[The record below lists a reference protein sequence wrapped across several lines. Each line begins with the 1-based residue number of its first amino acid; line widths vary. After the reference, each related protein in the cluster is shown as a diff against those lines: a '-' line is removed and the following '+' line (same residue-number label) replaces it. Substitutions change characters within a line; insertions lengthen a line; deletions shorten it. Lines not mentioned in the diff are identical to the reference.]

1 MVIKNIKLNTNENTR
16 DFSYIT
22 IDDQYVINRCSF
34 IRSNDITNFSLDNID
49 ILKKQFNL
57 KTVIDLRDKNEVLL
71 SPNKIKDIKYYNIPL
86 FEKRKKSK
94 NNNSNKQKVCKV
106 PNVYETYLDMVRTRT
121 AKKQLKKILKI
132 LMSKRDGC
140 ILFHCT
146 FGKDRTGLISFL
158 LLHILHASIDDIKKD
173 YLYSN
178 IYLEPIA
185 IDKYNYYL
193 EKSRDVDYSLK
204 MKDVFMVK
212 EEYLD
217 YIINYMIEKCG
228 SIDNY
233 IKNEL
238 GINDKKIKKF
248 RDRILIKK

>member
-1 MVIKNIKLNTNENTR
+1 
-16 DFSYIT
+16 
-22 IDDQYVINRCSF
+22 
-34 IRSNDITNFSLDNID
+34 
-49 ILKKQFNL
+49 
-57 KTVIDLRDKNEVLL
+57 
-71 SPNKIKDIKYYNIPL
+71 
-86 FEKRKKSK
+86 
-94 NNNSNKQKVCKV
+94 
-106 PNVYETYLDMVRTRT
+106 
-121 AKKQLKKILKI
+121 
-132 LMSKRDGC
+132 MSKRDGC

-158 LLHILHASIDDIKKD
+158 LLYILHASIDDIKKD